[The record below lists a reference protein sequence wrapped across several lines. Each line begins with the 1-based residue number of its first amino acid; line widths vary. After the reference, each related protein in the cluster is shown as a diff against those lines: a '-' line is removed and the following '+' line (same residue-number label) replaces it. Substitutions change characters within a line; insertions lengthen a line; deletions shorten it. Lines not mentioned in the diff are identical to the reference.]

1 MVHQVVSEIDA
12 IEYAFDRGWS
22 DGLPVVPPTRE
33 RIDRM
38 LAVNGIEP
46 GRVVGQVSE
55 RNRSIS
61 AELVAANAV
70 MSGCADSLFLVV
82 LAAVEAV
89 LDPFFNIVGPS
100 ASTGGA
106 APLVLVHGPVVE
118 SLQFNADTAVLGAG
132 NRPNL
137 TVGRALNLVIRNGI
151 GSVPGDL
158 DRATVAHAGRIAF
171 CLPEARCGDWPTQGD
186 ELGVP
191 AVGSAVTVLAAEA
204 PHSVA
209 DHVNDEPAGLVE
221 SFARVARTT
230 NYAGAAIVFVI
241 CPEHRSVFSRA
252 GWTREM
258 IRGALFERTAATGR
272 EIQATGRHDDLGP
285 DERITLTPDREGI
298 WIVFAG
304 GSAGGH
310 SAIIPPWLGS
320 GRGVGSRPVTRIISP
335 SPSKRP

>member
-1 MVHQVVSEIDA
+1 MTHQVESEIDA
-12 IEYAFDRGWS
+12 IAYAYDRGWS

-38 LAVNGIEP
+38 LDVNGIAPDREV
-46 GRVVGQVSE
+46 GRVPE

-70 MSGCADSLFLVV
+70 MAGCADGLFPVV
-82 LAAVEAV
+82 LSSVEAV
-89 LDPFFNIVGPS
+89 LDPSFNIVGPS

-106 APLVLVHGPVVE
+106 APLVLVHGPVVD
-118 SLQFNADTAVLGAG
+118 SLHFNTGTAVLGAG
-132 NRPNL
+132 NRSNL
-137 TVGRALNLVIRNGI
+137 TLGRALNLVIRNGM

-171 CLPEARCGDWPTQGD
+171 CLPEARCSGWPTQGD

-191 AVGSAVTVLAAEA
+191 ADSSAVTVLAAEA

-209 DHVNDEPAGLVE
+209 DHVHDDPAGLVE
-221 SFARVARTT
+221 SFVRIARTT

-241 CPEHRSVFSRA
+241 CPEHRSIFSRA

-258 IRGALFERTAATGR
+258 IRGALFEGTAATGR
-272 EIQATGRHDDLGP
+272 EIHATGRHDDVGP
-285 DERITLTPDREGI
+285 DERITLTPGRDGI

-320 GRGVGSRPVTRIISP
+320 GRGVGSRPVTRMIP
-335 SPSKRP
+335 V

>member
-1 MVHQVVSEIDA
+1 MAHQVESEIDA
-12 IEYAFDRGWS
+12 IAYAYDRGWS
-22 DGLPVVPPTRE
+22 DGLPVEPPTRD

-38 LAVNGIEP
+38 LSVNNIDPVWEV
-46 GRVVGQVSE
+46 GRVPE
-55 RNRSIS
+55 RKRSIS

-70 MSGCADSLFLVV
+70 MAGCADSLFPVV

-89 LDPFFNIVGPS
+89 LDPAFNIVGPS

-106 APLVLVHGPVVE
+106 APLVIVHGPVVD
-118 SLQFNADTAVLGAG
+118 SLHFNTDAAVLGAG
-132 NRPNL
+132 NRSNL

-158 DRATVAHAGRIAF
+158 DRATIAHAGRIAF
-171 CLPEARCGDWPTQGD
+171 CLPEARCRDWPTQGD

-191 AVGSAVTVLAAEA
+191 AGSSAVTVLAAEG

-209 DHVNDEPAGLVE
+209 DHVSDEPGGLID

-252 GWTREM
+252 GWTREA
-258 IRGALFERTAATGR
+258 IREALFERTAVMGR
-272 EIQATGRHDDLGP
+272 DIHATGRHDGLGP

-320 GRGVGSRPVTRIISP
+320 GRGVGSRPVTRLIS
-335 SPSKRP
+335 

>member
-1 MVHQVVSEIDA
+1 MAHQVESEIDGIA
-12 IEYAFDRGWS
+12 YAYDRGWS

-38 LAVNGIEP
+38 LAGSAIEP
-46 GRVVGQVSE
+46 AREIGKVPE

-70 MSGCADSLFLVV
+70 MAGCADSLFPVV

-89 LDPFFNIVGPS
+89 LDPAFNIVGPS

-106 APLVLVHGPVVE
+106 APLVLVHGPVVD
-118 SLQFNADTAVLGAG
+118 SLRFNTDTAVLGAG
-132 NRPNL
+132 NRSNL
-137 TVGRALNLVIRNGI
+137 TVGRALNLVIRNGM

-158 DRATVAHAGRIAF
+158 DRATMAHAGRIAF
-171 CLPEARCGDWPTQGD
+171 CLPEARRGGWPTLGD
-186 ELGVP
+186 ELGIP
-191 AVGSAVTVLAAEA
+191 AESSAVTVLAAEA

-209 DHVNDEPAGLVE
+209 DHVNNEPAGLVE
-221 SFARVARTT
+221 SFARIARTT

-258 IRGALFERTAATGR
+258 IRGALFERTAARGR
-272 EIQATGRHDDLGP
+272 EIMATGRHDDLDP
-285 DERITLTPDREGI
+285 EERITLTPDPAGI

-320 GRGVGSRPVTRIISP
+320 GRGIGSRPVTQMVST
-335 SPSKRP
+335 